1 MIPDITEEFAEYI
14 TVMFKKNL
22 TLQVEEYLE
31 GDPAPEMFT
40 DEVYDGQEV
49 EIKILKHTE
58 HTYDFEFL
66 EGGTV
71 RGFLKTDLE
80 FVDFETD

>member
-1 MIPDITEEFAEYI
+1 MCDITDEFADYI
-14 TVMFKKNL
+14 TVVFKKSQ

-31 GDPAPEMFT
+31 GDPEPEMFT
-40 DEVYDGQEV
+40 DEVYEGQEL
-49 EIKILKHTE
+49 EIKILNRTE